1 MICSGKQLNTGEGWM
16 DKSIKEAG
24 LKTGS
29 KVMLL
34 GKKYDP
40 AQEEGY
46 REVLEAEKKGSTVE
60 MKLAKI
66 ANEVD
71 GISKGHLA
79 NELRGEALAK
89 LSKRCNMLNEEALR
103 VLESLDGITL
113 GEEQL
118 EAKIKRK
125 SVASKVNQSCHEVL
139 LKVNKLMDETERQ
152 LQAIAVVA

>member
-46 REVLEAEKKGSTVE
+46 REVLEAEKRGSTVE

-66 ANEVD
+66 TNEVD

-79 NELRGEALAK
+79 VELQAEALAK

-103 VLESLDGITL
+103 VLETLDGITL
-113 GEEQL
+113 GEDQL

-125 SVASKVNQSCHEVL
+125 SVASKVN
-139 LKVNKLMDETERQ
+139 KLMDETEGQ
-152 LQAIAVVA
+152 LKAIAVLAENQ